1 MMFRYAGGFKLKY
14 SLKQLRLAGVDEK
27 KFMLEPTFLLYLLLA
42 VVIQHCIMSRSN
54 GGLK

>member
-27 KFMLEPTFLLYLLLA
+27 KFMLEPTFSLYLLLA